1 MLKPKKIRPK
11 QQLWQQIGI
20 DLAFQLSVEPIII
33 RIHQCIHLLER
44 DPQVVKFCYHS
55 HILLGGWL
63 NIIQG
68 YPVAAMQQAQNKK
81 DTLVPQE
88 GRSTASN
95 THNNKGKI
103 NIEIFLVGNFFQ

>member
-1 MLKPKKIRPK
+1 VLKPKKIRPK

-88 GRSTASN
+88 SRSTASN
-95 THNNKGKI
+95 THNKKGKI